1 MNCGKNGLGKEKAR
15 SEMRKLY
22 NILKIIMGSC
32 VGVFLGSSIYRYY
45 DYKAYPDLY
54 EIQSAPWYI
63 SIEVNA
69 VYTLISV
76 VLIFIMMQVI
86 KRRMKE

>member
-1 MNCGKNGLGKEKAR
+1 MKTF
-15 SEMRKLY
+15 Y
-22 NILKIIMGSC
+22 NILRILMGSC

-45 DYKAYPDLY
+45 DYKTYPELY
-54 EIQSAPWYI
+54 EMNSAPWYL

-76 VLIFIMMQVI
+76 VLIFIVMQVL
-86 KRRMKE
+86 KRKRKE